1 MKALVTGG
9 TGFLGS
15 HLVESL
21 IEKKIQVRC
30 LVRNPKKI
38 KWLEGIDAEIISG
51 DCSDRN
57 SLTEAVKGVDYV
69 FHIAGLVRGLTSD
82 EVYKVNVKG
91 TGNIVEAVAEQ
102 NPGIK
107 KFVYVSSQA
116 ATGPSKDNKPLDES
130 AAPNPVSHYGFS
142 KLLGELEV
150 QKYAKTIPITIL
162 RPPSIYGPRD
172 KDIFVFF
179 EYVKKGYFPMPED
192 KRFINITYVTDIA
205 EGVVSAGLSDNTA
218 GKTYFL
224 GDDTIYSWEDL
235 AKILI
240 NTVNP
245 KAKVKKL
252 PKAAFFLSAIIEE
265 LKAKTSKNPA
275 VVSFDKLKELGQ
287 KYWLFSTVSAK
298 NDFGYSPKIPLEK
311 GIGITYQWYLK
322 KGWLKK

>member
-38 KWLEGIDAEIISG
+38 KWLEGIDAEIILG
-51 DCSDRN
+51 DCSDKK
-57 SLTEAVKGVDYV
+57 SLSSAVRDVDYV
-69 FHIAGLVRGLTSD
+69 FHLAGLVRGLTAD
-82 EVYKVNVKG
+82 DLYKVNVKG
-91 TGNIVEAVAEQ
+91 TANIIEAVAEQ

-116 ATGPSKDNKPLDES
+116 AAGPSRDKKPLDER

-142 KLLGELEV
+142 KLLGELEI
-150 QKYAKTIPITIL
+150 QKYAKKIPVTIL

-179 EYVKKGYFPMPED
+179 EYVKKGYFPMPNDE
-192 KRFINITYVTDIA
+192 RLINITYVTDIA
-205 EGVVSAGLSDNTA
+205 EGVISAGLSENTA

-224 GDDTIYSWEDL
+224 GDDTIYSWEAL

-240 NTVNP
+240 KTVNP
-245 KAKVKKL
+245 KANVMKL
-252 PKAAFFLSAIIEE
+252 SKLAFSLSAAVEE
-265 LKAKTSKNPA
+265 LKSNASKKPA
-275 VVSFDKLKELGQ
+275 VISFDKLKELGQ
-287 KYWLFSTVSAK
+287 KYWLFSAENAR
-298 NDFGYSPKIPLEK
+298 NDFGFAPKISLEK
-311 GIGITYQWYLK
+311 GIEIAYNWYLK
-322 KGWLKK
+322 KGWL